1 MTTSP
6 RKRAPGEIVHLQ
18 VKPGH
23 TALYQGKA
31 FGDRGTIQAPWRDA
45 ELLLRAGDVEQ
56 VDPAAVP
63 EASQRPAA

>member
-1 MTTSP
+1 MAI
-6 RKRAPGEIVHLQ
+6 KRNPDEVVHLQ

-31 FGDRGTIQAPWRDA
+31 FGDRGAIQAPWRDA

-56 VDPAAVP
+56 VDPAKVP